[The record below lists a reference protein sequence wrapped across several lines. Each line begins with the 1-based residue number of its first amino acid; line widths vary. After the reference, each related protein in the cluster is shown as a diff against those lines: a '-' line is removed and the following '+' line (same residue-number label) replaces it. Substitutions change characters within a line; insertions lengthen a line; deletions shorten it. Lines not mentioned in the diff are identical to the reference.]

1 MPTIQE
7 EISRVKEL
15 IFGNKTKDNQI
26 NECDSCMDD
35 HHKEHG
41 DSYMAKR
48 QLYTI
53 ATKAQSMHDR
63 LEHGEKL
70 EDWMESKIAQMA
82 DNIDSVVNS
91 FNYDESKEEM
101 VCEVCG
107 EVHEGTCGGE
117 NTEEEIYDKL
127 TKITSLEEE
136 IMSGMQGGYPDD
148 SDGDNSY
155 DFVSKGALGSESEL
169 EDEGFTEPETNYSK
183 IKKGFN
189 FDSEG
194 PTDSYMDPAADYGM
208 ELSYELGEQDSGT
221 ESGESDDGAGA
232 GTASVGVWDSGIA
245 RGIAN
250 QLANTKWG
258 DSYQP
263 SRGKANPLW

>member
-117 NTEEEIYDKL
+117 NTEEEIYICMPCVRDVYNEYVKFNGDGIL
-127 TKITSLEEE
+127 KEQENPIEE
-136 IMSGMQGGYPDD
+136 
-148 SDGDNSY
+148 
-155 DFVSKGALGSESEL
+155 
-169 EDEGFTEPETNYSK
+169 
-183 IKKGFN
+183 
-189 FDSEG
+189 
-194 PTDSYMDPAADYGM
+194 
-208 ELSYELGEQDSGT
+208 
-221 ESGESDDGAGA
+221 
-232 GTASVGVWDSGIA
+232 
-245 RGIAN
+245 
-250 QLANTKWG
+250 
-258 DSYQP
+258 
-263 SRGKANPLW
+263 

>member
-70 EDWMESKIAQMA
+70 EDWMESKIAQGMLYCFFFQL
-82 DNIDSVVNS
+82 I
-91 FNYDESKEEM
+91 
-101 VCEVCG
+101 C
-107 EVHEGTCGGE
+107 
-117 NTEEEIYDKL
+117 
-127 TKITSLEEE
+127 KIH
-136 IMSGMQGGYPDD
+136 Q
-148 SDGDNSY
+148 
-155 DFVSKGALGSESEL
+155 
-169 EDEGFTEPETNYSK
+169 
-183 IKKGFN
+183 KKFLN
-189 FDSEG
+189 
-194 PTDSYMDPAADYGM
+194 
-208 ELSYELGEQDSGT
+208 
-221 ESGESDDGAGA
+221 
-232 GTASVGVWDSGIA
+232 
-245 RGIAN
+245 
-250 QLANTKWG
+250 
-258 DSYQP
+258 
-263 SRGKANPLW
+263 